1 MTYQSP
7 TQDIQFALETLANL
21 EKLATLPGLED
32 ATTDVVA
39 QMIEEGGKF
48 FSDELAPTNWDADQA
63 GCSLENGVVRTYEKF
78 PELYAQYR
86 ETGWIGAGVAS
97 GESQNGQI

>member
-7 TQDIQFALETLANL
+7 TQDILFALETLAGL
-21 EKLATLPGLED
+21 DHLATLPGLED
-32 ATTDVVA
+32 ATPDMIA

-48 FSDELAPTNWDADQA
+48 FNDELAPSNWDADQA

-86 ETGWIGAGVAS
+86 ETGWS
-97 GESQNGQI
+97 